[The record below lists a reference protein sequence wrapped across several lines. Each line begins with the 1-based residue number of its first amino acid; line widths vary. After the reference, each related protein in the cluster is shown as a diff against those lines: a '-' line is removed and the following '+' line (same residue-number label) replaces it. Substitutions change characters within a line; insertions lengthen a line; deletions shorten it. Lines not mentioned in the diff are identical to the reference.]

1 MTDEIGLRK
10 DVDRAAKAEAL
21 LSSDLFNEAFDVL
34 RAGYLAEIVGTQPEE
49 IGARES
55 LYHAVRSLDRIKA
68 HFTGL
73 VSTGSLARR
82 ELSDAG
88 L

>member
-1 MTDEIGLRK
+1 MMDEIGLRK

-21 LSSDLFNEAFDVL
+21 LASDLFREAFDAL
-34 RAGYLAEIVGTQPEE
+34 RDGYLSAIAETKYEDVAT
-49 IGARES
+49 REA
-55 LYHAVRSLDRIKA
+55 LYHAIRALENVKA